1 MNPRR
6 KYANFEME
14 KQYKDPYLTEADRDV
29 LLREAEF
36 QGKMDALSGAT
47 LRDNP
52 FYLGSPL
59 YLAWRN
65 AFRRHKTATTNRHS
79 YSKIA
84 GPLTD
89 PSKLRY
95 QAVFLMGAGGSGKG
109 YVGHKWYKYM
119 PGGSP
124 EGISREQ
131 YSEMTEGSGFSNM
144 SYKKRRLRKLRFN
157 KVQDQLDQLGF
168 KIEVS
173 EDPSKVRIPFRLYGW
188 DHDLER
194 EYEIPPKD
202 WKKELPSEIYNEV
215 KGLAGTSVEF
225 GRPKRELPSYWR
237 GINPDT
243 FKEELAGYR
252 PATPGFVHEMSS
264 EMSKAYFQAA
274 AETGDPLVVDITGA
288 NYRKMDKWMT
298 LCKQKGYNVSLV
310 LVIVP
315 LTVNQIRNGKRARKV
330 NPMEVVKQWKKIKNN
345 FTTLRSKGLADKTK
359 VIVNRNDAA
368 DIKAYKKH
376 KDVIEAHIRN
386 NSKYN
391 SLYEL
396 IQEEQP
402 KELTF
407 WGRYITPPLVEDKY
421 TPEYFDRRKQ
431 ELRSRFRKAKFRY

>member
-1 MNPRR
+1 
-6 KYANFEME
+6 
-14 KQYKDPYLTEADRDV
+14 
-29 LLREAEF
+29 
-36 QGKMDALSGAT
+36 
-47 LRDNP
+47 
-52 FYLGSPL
+52 
-59 YLAWRN
+59 
-65 AFRRHKTATTNRHS
+65 
-79 YSKIA
+79 
-84 GPLTD
+84 
-89 PSKLRY
+89 
-95 QAVFLMGAGGSGKG
+95 
-109 YVGHKWYKYM
+109 
-119 PGGSP
+119 
-124 EGISREQ
+124 
-131 YSEMTEGSGFSNM
+131 
-144 SYKKRRLRKLRFN
+144 
-157 KVQDQLDQLGF
+157 
-168 KIEVS
+168 
-173 EDPSKVRIPFRLYGW
+173 
-188 DHDLER
+188 
-194 EYEIPPKD
+194 
-202 WKKELPSEIYNEV
+202 
-215 KGLAGTSVEF
+215 
-225 GRPKRELPSYWR
+225 
-237 GINPDT
+237 
-243 FKEELAGYR
+243 
-252 PATPGFVHEMSS
+252 
-264 EMSKAYFQAA
+264 MSKAYFQAA